1 MALSLSC
8 IRLLS
13 GATVSNPVG
22 SSAEENVMCHANDRY
37 KGEDITVH
45 EFAHSMHLLG
55 LTFVY
60 ESFEQELQT
69 LYQKAKYLKEYLIN
83 FSYVTQSWELLGQ
96 FSLRYDQP
104 QRIFR

>member
-69 LYQKAKYLKEYLIN
+69 LYQKAKYLKMRNRPFYSERVLMYMVPLRSIDMAA
-83 FSYVTQSWELLGQ
+83 VLL
-96 FSLRYDQP
+96 
-104 QRIFR
+104 